1 MSRDLSSANSDCH
14 RRTRQFTLQNLGSQ
28 DIPSWSSDLK
38 LSTAMLENNKNLR
51 LVLAG
56 VCSHLRT
63 LCAILSQV
71 FVDFIL
77 TNRALFRLVCSF
89 IYQYCSKIASIMAQK
104 SVFLLQ
110 LGHYLYY
117 SLALSSTHSLSSWS
131 SGYTCISKRLGRM
144 HRAGSSRDYSSSPFA
159 TRKQHLC
166 RTWTRCYL
174 GHCQP
179 RWCGHRLRPHLEL

>member
-1 MSRDLSSANSDCH
+1 
-14 RRTRQFTLQNLGSQ
+14 
-28 DIPSWSSDLK
+28 
-38 LSTAMLENNKNLR
+38 MLENNKNLR

-104 SVFLLQ
+104 SVFL
-110 LGHYLYY
+110 
-117 SLALSSTHSLSSWS
+117 WK
-131 SGYTCISKRLGRM
+131 I
-144 HRAGSSRDYSSSPFA
+144 SSPSN
-159 TRKQHLC
+159 KNGC
-166 RTWTRCYL
+166 L
-174 GHCQP
+174 GGLN
-179 RWCGHRLRPHLEL
+179 RNTDWSGLLK